1 MHEALPPAVDGCS
14 PPIDEV
20 SDELEPFSDYDRVL
34 LALAAVAAF
43 LTIHR
48 PVRPASPAAMAEFT
62 SGHG

>member
-1 MHEALPPAVDGCS
+1 MKSQMNWSRFLITIG
-14 PPIDEV
+14 
-20 SDELEPFSDYDRVL
+20 VL